1 MNLNR
6 GKLVEFP
13 ARLNW
18 PITLKHF
25 KVTWYTKKPFGNIC
39 QIVFR
44 PNRGKNSKLFRK
56 FYNSRSRR
64 KFVRLQK
71 HNEKKW
77 RDKIMQAILFM
88 SNVNNNHMFITN
100 NYKSKGFEI
109 VSVFVMRIWGNEH
122 KYNWFLCVYFPN
134 VWFDF
139 FFCLMKKL
147 FAMSVVCYFTL
158 KFLDLVLSS

>member
-77 RDKIMQAILFM
+77 RDKIMQSILFM

-122 KYNWFLCVYFPN
+122 KYNWFVISPN
-134 VWFDF
+134 VWFH

-158 KFLDLVLSS
+158 EFLDLVLSS